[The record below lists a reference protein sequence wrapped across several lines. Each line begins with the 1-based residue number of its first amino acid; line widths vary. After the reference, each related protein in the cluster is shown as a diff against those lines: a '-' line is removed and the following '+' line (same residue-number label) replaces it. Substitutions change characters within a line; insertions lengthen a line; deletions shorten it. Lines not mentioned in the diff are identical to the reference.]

1 MTAADEPMEREQPHP
16 PSNAEKYRTSSL
28 AVQSLCAH
36 SPDAALLFDP
46 ADGRVYDFNGRAATM
61 LDLDT
66 PDSNAV
72 SFDDL
77 QDADSGLAQSL
88 VDDVM
93 DSDAGRV
100 VKIDLRS
107 LQGRTVPV
115 EAALSR
121 VDVDGKPLLLCLAR
135 DISDR
140 EDANQ
145 RIQHMA
151 YHDTLT
157 NLPNRTLLTERIERA
172 LVRARRTGQA
182 GALLFLDLDRFK
194 RINDSLGH
202 NVGDRLL
209 IELANRLRQALREE
223 DTVARLGGDEFVV
236 LLEGLGQRHDRAV
249 EKAQE
254 ITTKLRGVFNEPF
267 SLQGHTLYVTASIGI
282 VTFPNDGDSVDQ
294 LLRHADTAMYH
305 AKGNGR
311 DSARV
316 FETRMDEAA
325 TSRLRFEN
333 ELRIGIEQAQ
343 FELYFQ
349 PVLTIRDGLL
359 LGAEVLLRWRHPDA
373 GLIAPSEFLPYVE
386 NCALM
391 LKLDDWVLN
400 SACRLLGRIQ
410 QDPGLQAPEFLAIN
424 ISHQQFHQPDF
435 VERVLAVIEDTG
447 AEPGRLQ
454 LEVTEPVLIKDAAE
468 TVERM
473 NQLRRIGVRFAID
486 DFGTGYSSLSDLRRL
501 PLDTIKID
509 RSFVRDIASDPNDA
523 VIVRAILSMAGHLG
537 LHVIAEGVESREQ
550 LQFLREAGCRFYQGY
565 LGRPP
570 LDRQHF
576 VEELRFSGGS
586 YPLDPL
592 SPANSGRDPRRI
604 AGG

>member
-1 MTAADEPMEREQPHP
+1 MALPML
-16 PSNAEKYRTSSL
+16 YI
-28 AVQSLCAH
+28 H
-36 SPDAALLFDP
+36 SPDAALVFRP
-46 ADGRVYDFNGRAATM
+46 ADGRLLDFNARAAEM
-61 LDLDT
+61 LGLDAADPNT
-66 PDSNAV
+66 TC
-72 SFDDL
+72 FDDL
-77 QDADSGLAQSL
+77 RDTESGFTQSL
-88 VDDVM
+88 FDDVM
-93 DSDAGRV
+93 DSDMGRV
-100 VKIDLRS
+100 VKIGLRS
-107 LQGRTVPV
+107 VQGKTVPV

-121 VDVDGKPLLLCLAR
+121 IEAEGDPLLLCLAR

-140 EDANQ
+140 EDADQ
-145 RIQHMA
+145 RMQHMA

-157 NLPNRTLLTERIERA
+157 NLPNRTLLTERINRA
-172 LVRARRTGQA
+172 LVRARRTGQV

-209 IELANRLRQALREE
+209 IELANRLRQTLREE

-236 LLEGLGQRHDRAV
+236 LLEGLGRCQERAV
-249 EKAQE
+249 EQAQE
-254 ITTKLRGVFNEPF
+254 ITNKLRSVFNDPF
-267 SLQGHTLYVTASIGI
+267 SLQGHTLYVTSSIGI
-282 VTFPNDGDSVDQ
+282 VTFPHDGDSVDQ

-305 AKGNGR
+305 AKGGGR
-311 DSARV
+311 DGARV

-325 TSRLRFEN
+325 ISRLRFEN
-333 ELRIGIEQAQ
+333 ELRIGIEQDQ
-343 FELYFQ
+343 FELHFQ

-359 LGAEVLLRWRHPDA
+359 LGAEVLLRWRHPEA
-373 GLIAPSEFLPYVE
+373 GRIAPSDFLPYVE

-391 LKLDDWVLN
+391 LKLDHWVLQTT
-400 SACRLLGRIQ
+400 CRLLGEIQ
-410 QDPGLQAPEFLAIN
+410 ANPALQTPEFLAIN

-435 VERVLAVIEDTG
+435 VERVLAIIAETG
-447 AEPGRLQ
+447 VDPRRLQ
-454 LEVTEPVLIKDAAE
+454 FEVTEPVLIKDAAD

-486 DFGTGYSSLSDLRRL
+486 DFGTGYSSLADLRQL

-523 VIVRAILSMAGHLG
+523 VIVRAILSMAGHLA

-570 LDRQHF
+570 LDMQTF
-576 VEELRFSGGS
+576 VEELRFRVGS
-586 YPLDPL
+586 CPLETA
-592 SPANSGRDPRRI
+592 SPDVDAAGSPRRI
-604 AGG
+604 TGR

>member
-1 MTAADEPMEREQPHP
+1 MEREQP
-16 PSNAEKYRTSSL
+16 EKQPATDRCL
-28 AVQSLCAH
+28 AAQEAVETLSAH
-36 SPDAALLFDP
+36 SPDAALVFEP
-46 ADGRVYDFNGRAATM
+46 TDGRLLGFNARAAEM
-61 LDLDT
+61 LGLNTASRDET
-66 PDSNAV
+66 G
-72 SFDDL
+72 FDDL
-77 QDADSGLAQSL
+77 CDADCGFAQSL
-88 VDDVM
+88 ADDII
-93 DSDAGRV
+93 DSDTGRV
-100 VKIDLRS
+100 VKISLRS
-107 LQGRTVPV
+107 LQGKSVPV
-115 EAALSR
+115 EAAMSR
-121 VDVDGKPLLLCLAR
+121 IDTESGQLLLCMAR

-140 EDANQ
+140 EDADQ

-157 NLPNRTLLTERIERA
+157 NLPNRTLLTERVDRA
-172 LVRARRTGQA
+172 LVRARRTGQI

-209 IELANRLRQALREE
+209 IELANRLRQTLREE

-236 LLEGLGQRHDRAV
+236 LLEGLGQRQDRAV
-249 EKAQE
+249 DQAEE
-254 ITTKLRGVFNEPF
+254 ITNKLRGVFDEPF
-267 SLQGHTLYVTASIGI
+267 SLQGHALYVTASIGI
-282 VTFPNDGDSVDQ
+282 VTFPHDGDSVDQ

-305 AKGNGR
+305 AKGSGR
-311 DSARV
+311 DGARV

-325 TSRLRFEN
+325 ISRLRFEN
-333 ELRIGIEQAQ
+333 ELRIGIEQGQ
-343 FELYFQ
+343 FALHFQ

-400 SACRLLGRIQ
+400 TACRMLGEIQ
-410 QDPGLQAPEFLAIN
+410 DSTSLQAPEFLAIN

-435 VERVLAVIEDTG
+435 VERVLAIIRETG
-447 AEPGRLQ
+447 VEPGRLQ
-454 LEVTEPVLIKDAAE
+454 FEVTEPVLIKDAAD

-486 DFGTGYSSLSDLRRL
+486 DFGTGYSSLADLRQL

-570 LDRQHF
+570 LDMPTF
-576 VEELRFSGGS
+576 IEELRFREGS
-586 YPLDPL
+586 YPLDST
-592 SPANSGRDPRRI
+592 SPGSDAGDSPRVAGR
-604 AGG
+604 

>member
-1 MTAADEPMEREQPHP
+1 MERQLSHP
-16 PSNAEKYRTSSL
+16 LSIADTRRLASL
-28 AVQSLCAH
+28 AMHALCAH
-36 SPDAALLFDP
+36 SPDAALVFTP
-46 ADGRVYDFNGRAATM
+46 SDGQLTGFNPRAAAM
-61 LDLDT
+61 LDLDDT
-66 PDSNAV
+66 SCGGI
-72 SFDDL
+72 SFEDL
-77 QDADSGLAQSL
+77 QDADCGPVQGL

-93 DSDAGRV
+93 DCDTGRV
-100 VKIDLRS
+100 VKINLRS
-107 LQGRTVPV
+107 LRGKTVPV

-121 VDVDGKPLLLCLAR
+121 VDVEGAPLLLCLAR

-140 EDANQ
+140 EDADQ

-157 NLPNRTLLTERIERA
+157 NLPNRTLLTERVERA

-209 IELANRLRQALREE
+209 VELANRLRQALREE

-254 ITTKLRGVFNEPF
+254 ITHKLRSVFSEPF
-267 SLQGHTLYVTASIGI
+267 SLQGHTLYVTSSIGI

-311 DSARV
+311 DAARV

-333 ELRIGIEQAQ
+333 ELRIGIEQDQ

-349 PVLTIRDGLL
+349 PVLTIREGLL

-391 LKLDDWVLN
+391 LKLDDWVLQ
-400 SACRLLGRIQ
+400 STCRLLGRIQ

-435 VERVLAVIEDTG
+435 VERVLAVIDDTG
-447 AEPGRLQ
+447 VEPGRLQ
-454 LEVTEPVLIKDAAE
+454 FEVTEPVLIKDAAE

-473 NQLRRIGVRFAID
+473 NRLRRIGVRFAID
-486 DFGTGYSSLSDLRRL
+486 DFGTGYSSLADLRQL

-523 VIVRAILSMAGHLG
+523 VIVQAILSMAGHLG

-550 LQFLREAGCRFYQGY
+550 LQFLRDAGCRFYQGY

-570 LDRQHF
+570 LDRHDF
-576 VEELRFSGGS
+576 VEELRFSERSYSLEPVLTGGGEGS
-586 YPLDPL
+586 R
-592 SPANSGRDPRRI
+592 SRIVGR
-604 AGG
+604 

>member
-1 MTAADEPMEREQPHP
+1 MEREQP
-16 PSNAEKYRTSSL
+16 EKQPATDRCL
-28 AVQSLCAH
+28 AAQEAVETLSAH
-36 SPDAALLFDP
+36 SPDAALVFEP
-46 ADGRVYDFNGRAATM
+46 TDGRLLGFNARAAEM
-61 LDLDT
+61 LGLNTASRDET
-66 PDSNAV
+66 G
-72 SFDDL
+72 FDDL
-77 QDADSGLAQSL
+77 CDADCGFAQSL
-88 VDDVM
+88 ADDII
-93 DSDAGRV
+93 DSDTGRV
-100 VKIDLRS
+100 VKISLRS
-107 LQGRTVPV
+107 LQGKSVPV
-115 EAALSR
+115 EAAMSR
-121 VDVDGKPLLLCLAR
+121 IDTESGQLLLCMAR

-140 EDANQ
+140 EDADQ

-157 NLPNRTLLTERIERA
+157 NLPNRTLLTERVDRA
-172 LVRARRTGQA
+172 LVRARRTGQI

-209 IELANRLRQALREE
+209 IELANRLRQTLREE

-236 LLEGLGQRHDRAV
+236 LLEGLGQRQDRAV
-249 EKAQE
+249 DQAEE
-254 ITTKLRGVFNEPF
+254 ITNKLRGVFDEPF
-267 SLQGHTLYVTASIGI
+267 SLQGHALYVTASIGI
-282 VTFPNDGDSVDQ
+282 VTFPHDGDSVDQ

-305 AKGNGR
+305 AKGSGR
-311 DSARV
+311 DGARV

-325 TSRLRFEN
+325 ISRLRFEN
-333 ELRIGIEQAQ
+333 ELRIGIEQGQ
-343 FELYFQ
+343 FALHFQ

-400 SACRLLGRIQ
+400 TACRMLGEIQ
-410 QDPGLQAPEFLAIN
+410 DSTSLQAPEFLAIN

-435 VERVLAVIEDTG
+435 VERVLAIIRETG
-447 AEPGRLQ
+447 VEPGRLQ
-454 LEVTEPVLIKDAAE
+454 FEVTEPVLIKDAAD

-486 DFGTGYSSLSDLRRL
+486 DFGTGYSSLADLRQL

-570 LDRQHF
+570 LDMPTF
-576 VEELRFSGGS
+576 IEELRFREGS
-586 YPLDPL
+586 YPLDST
-592 SPANSGRDPRRI
+592 SPASDTGDSPRV
-604 AGG
+604 AGQ